1 MYAVIELGSKQ
12 YTVKE
17 GDVLEV
23 EKQAGKKGDTLT
35 IDNILLIAGDD
46 IKVGQP
52 YVKGASI
59 GATII
64 DDEAKGDKL
73 ISFKYRRRKNSHW
86 KKGHRQK
93 LTRIKI
99 TEIKG

>member
-1 MYAVIELGSKQ
+1 MYAVIEIGSKQ
-12 YTVKE
+12 YTVKV
-17 GDVLEV
+17 GDVLDV
-23 EKQAGKKGDTLT
+23 EKQAGKNGDTLT
-35 IDNILLIAGDD
+35 IDKVLLISGDD

-59 GATII
+59 GATVI
-64 DDEAKGDKL
+64 DDEAKGEKL

-99 TEIKG
+99 ESIKI

>member
-12 YTVKE
+12 YSVKE

-23 EKQAGKKGDTLT
+23 EKQAGKTGDTLT
-35 IDNILLIAGDD
+35 IDKVLLISGSD
-46 IKVGQP
+46 IQIGQP
-52 YVKGASI
+52 YVKGAVIS
-59 GATII
+59 ATVI
-64 DDEAKGDKL
+64 DDEAKGEKL

-93 LTRIKI
+93 LTRIRIEKI
-99 TEIKG
+99 QG

>member
-17 GDVLEV
+17 GDILDV
-23 EKQAGKKGDTLT
+23 ERQVGAIGDTLT
-35 IDNILLIAGDD
+35 IDKILLISGSD
-46 IKVGQP
+46 IQVGQP
-52 YVKGASI
+52 YVLGASI
-59 GATII
+59 GATVI
-64 DDEAKGDKL
+64 DDQAKGEKL

-99 TEIKG
+99 ESIKI